1 MVEMKWKNGMEE
13 WNGRKTEETS
23 RCECLG
29 FQDVANAVG
38 RQEVVRLKL
47 TANLS
52 KKGVCRQKLV
62 GTLVVDNFLFFLD
75 KIDRLLLLK
84 VPNDRSFMFITVT
97 CRL

>member
-1 MVEMKWKNGMEE
+1 MEE

-47 TANLS
+47 TARL
-52 KKGVCRQKLV
+52 KGV
-62 GTLVVDNFLFFLD
+62 
-75 KIDRLLLLK
+75 
-84 VPNDRSFMFITVT
+84 
-97 CRL
+97 

>member
-1 MVEMKWKNGMEE
+1 MAESQWKNGMEE

-47 TANLS
+47 TAIES

-62 GTLVVDNFLFFLD
+62 GTLVVDITFF
-75 KIDRLLLLK
+75 
-84 VPNDRSFMFITVT
+84 SG
-97 CRL
+97 

>member
-1 MVEMKWKNGMEE
+1 MEE

-47 TANLS
+47 TARL
-52 KKGVCRQKLV
+52 KGVKAFWVFKSLRFFSERGLV
-62 GTLVVDNFLFFLD
+62 GEDPRTFCS
-75 KIDRLLLLK
+75 ICLLLLQM
-84 VPNDRSFMFITVT
+84 RSQRPIIHVHNSDV
-97 CRL
+97 

>member
-1 MVEMKWKNGMEE
+1 MRVVFFGKGERGNGRNEWKNGMEE

-47 TANLS
+47 TARL
-52 KKGVCRQKLV
+52 KGV
-62 GTLVVDNFLFFLD
+62 
-75 KIDRLLLLK
+75 
-84 VPNDRSFMFITVT
+84 
-97 CRL
+97 

>member
-47 TANLS
+47 TARL
-52 KKGVCRQKLV
+52 KGFKAFWVFKSD
-62 GTLVVDNFLFFLD
+62 VDPRTFCS
-75 KIDRLLLLK
+75 ICLLLLQM
-84 VPNDRSFMFITVT
+84 RSQRPIIHVHNSDV
-97 CRL
+97 

>member
-1 MVEMKWKNGMEE
+1 MAESQWKNGMEE

-47 TANLS
+47 TANES
-52 KKGVCRQKLV
+52 KKGSVVRNWSGRSSSILTSFFFWIKL
-62 GTLVVDNFLFFLD
+62 
-75 KIDRLLLLK
+75 IAS
-84 VPNDRSFMFITVT
+84 SF
-97 CRL
+97 

>member
-1 MVEMKWKNGMEE
+1 MAESQWKNGMEE

-47 TANLS
+47 TARL
-52 KKGVCRQKLV
+52 KGVKAFWV
-62 GTLVVDNFLFFLD
+62 FKSVVVSWRFELFVQYASSFC
-75 KIDRLLLLK
+75 KC